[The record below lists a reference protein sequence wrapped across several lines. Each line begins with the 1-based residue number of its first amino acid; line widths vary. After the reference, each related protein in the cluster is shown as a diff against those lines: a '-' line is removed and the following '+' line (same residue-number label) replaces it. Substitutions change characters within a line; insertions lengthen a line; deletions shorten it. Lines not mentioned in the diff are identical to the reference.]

1 MHILLHFSN
10 MITFHILTDAIFMR
24 SDIFQLKSPMRE
36 DMGQPRN
43 KLKEL
48 TLKLATR

>member
-10 MITFHILTDAIFMR
+10 MITFHILTDVIFMQ

-36 DMGQPRN
+36 NMFSYSKTVFAPV
-43 KLKEL
+43 
-48 TLKLATR
+48 